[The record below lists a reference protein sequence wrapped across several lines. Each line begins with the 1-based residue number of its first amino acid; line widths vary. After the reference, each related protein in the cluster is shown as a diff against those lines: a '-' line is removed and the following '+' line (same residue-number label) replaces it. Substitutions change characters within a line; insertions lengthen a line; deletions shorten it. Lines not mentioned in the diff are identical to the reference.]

1 MPSLSDLHRSGDIS
15 SWNNFDSHLAIS
27 MLRFYTVMPSRY
39 KSYKVNVIVE
49 RLDLHRHVRGV
60 LDGQSSPLLVAN
72 AHQIVVLF
80 HRRHFTIHF

>member
-15 SWNNFDSHLAIS
+15 SWNNLDSHLAIS
-27 MLRFYTVMPSRY
+27 MLRFYIIMLSRQTT
-39 KSYKVNVIVE
+39 YKVDVVVE